1 MPIVQKIIKQKI
13 DSMGISANSLAK
25 IAGIPTSSLK
35 NILQGKVES
44 PRAQTLHALAR
55 AMKCRVE
62 ELMFSNPE
70 SAYPDSTSNSNSS
83 IYLPAPNI
91 MSSEN
96 FDATL
101 YSQAVQVV
109 TEVATK
115 MEFPLNRD
123 IALRFAE
130 CAYDYALS
138 AAKTTGEKVS
148 VDLVFVTWLLER
160 EKSRTPIIDF
170 GFGNVVRRRRRR
182 TSAEMAEDRRITALK
197 EENNAA

>member
-1 MPIVQKIIKQKI
+1 MPTVQTILKQKI
-13 DSMGISANSLAK
+13 DSLGISANSLAK

-62 ELMFSNPE
+62 ELMFANPE
-70 SAYPDSTSNSNSS
+70 SAYADSISNSNSS
-83 IYLPAPNI
+83 SFFPAPSI

-101 YSQAVQVV
+101 YSQSVQAV

-115 MEFPLNRD
+115 IEFQLNRD
-123 IALRFAE
+123 TALRFAE

-138 AAKTTGEKVS
+138 ASRTTGEKAKI
-148 VDLVFVTWLLER
+148 DPVFITWLLER
-160 EKSRTPIIDF
+160 EKNRNPVIDF
-170 GFGNVVRRRRRR
+170 GLNQIVRRRRRR
-182 TSAEMAEDRRITALK
+182 TNAEIAEDRRLEALK
-197 EENNAA
+197 NEGNAA